1 MFYRVFFVQPACGDM
16 TFAIIPHYRKQTFH
30 TDYLKKAIVFL
41 ARYHDTFILFAE
53 EKVGMSIFYHSLS
66 QTPGR
71 CLLESASMLL
81 SASPSPMPML
91 VSLSDS
97 VPDVAS
103 IVSVLISIV
112 SIVGVIYSFFILCM
126 LICSNLS
133 CWLFSFK
140 DNIYS
145 SHGICHVHYTI
156 GIHICLC
163 VILLSQA
170 KVYHTHG
177 ICHVHHTV
185 TIGIALWGGLHI
197 CL

>member
-1 MFYRVFFVQPACGDM
+1 
-16 TFAIIPHYRKQTFH
+16 
-30 TDYLKKAIVFL
+30 
-41 ARYHDTFILFAE
+41 
-53 EKVGMSIFYHSLS
+53 MSIFYHSLS

-91 VSLSDS
+91 VLLSDPVS
-97 VPDVAS
+97 DVAS

-112 SIVGVIYSFFILCM
+112 SIVGVIYSFFIVYI
-126 LICSNLS
+126 LICNDLL
-133 CWLFSFK
+133 CCLFSFK
-140 DNIYS
+140 YSVYS

-185 TIGIALWGGLHI
+185 TIGIALWGCLHI